1 MDWETVPP
9 GALESLSSIPTADAE
24 AILKRALFFGCDGG
38 FTLGRAEVYQYDKL
52 THRFFGCPNDGAC
65 DLDECATA
73 EPWETFLMADHID
86 IRGWA
91 PKLAVENMSTW
102 MHLANIVAQH
112 EQLIRARW
120 LKKTNR
126 QRKDTLLFAMPDM
139 AHGHRADIEMVLEQC
154 CPDQRSIYD
163 LLSSF
168 LPYINL
174 EDLTKPKSL
183 LILLNARA
191 RHPPKD
197 FAYSDFEL
205 APLAQIRPFLLE
217 PTNYTLDFIG
227 SYGNIVCWEND
238 KVAQDSIDKGLTIHP
253 VLAYNILKQQSKLLE
268 FLHEC
273 CIEILHDAVSTSTIM
288 TGSVNLA
295 YEAPSLSDNN
305 DQYSSLDVAM
315 REAPY
320 RVPARLD
327 LILLYALVSA
337 CKGAAEDHIW
347 LLREDPSYFA
357 EVVQEQYKH
366 RQELLPGDNCGRLHV
381 NAKERP
387 LRGKVLRTM
396 ITDAYTEFYVWH
408 EIQRR
413 VSQLHELSSK
423 YDGQT
428 RDPSE
433 ELPLDYFE
441 ALAETSFFLEAT
453 MLDFIHQIQQ
463 QWCTSPEIRDSWAQ
477 SCDEYCEHHAH
488 PVRLKID
495 PRGAERDKLDRLIH
509 FLSHAPYRNKLG
521 IHTVVDALER
531 LLQNSPRA
539 KALTSPRISSYISQ
553 LSVASQC
560 FQQLQLFQP
569 WARQVKHS
577 VKQRQTQLFIAYTA
591 SFAKWHDVLMT
602 KFKGT
607 NLWELG
613 KPDAKFHYPAD
624 RRRSRANVDSLRSA
638 EAALDAFW
646 NAADDRFR
654 QKAGKTPHDVVS
666 DIIQERTLQRTPPYV
681 ERSNA
686 SRKTSSP
693 EAVEYIYIPIPN
705 SLHEPTKQITGVFD
719 KLSIDSTSK
728 SKTHGLAGYPDYIE
742 RPECV
747 AEETPNPQPCFRL
760 DKRACRV
767 FRNLF
772 HSPESRDQAG
782 EIPWT
787 DFLHAMVSTGFSAQ
801 KLQGSAWQFTPR
813 DLNVERPIQF
823 HEPHPTHKLPFTWA
837 RRFGQRLARTYGWKG
852 DMFQLA

>member
-1 MDWETVPP
+1 MDWRTLPP
-9 GALESLSSIPTADAE
+9 GALASLDSIPAADAE

-38 FTLGRAEVYQYDKL
+38 FTLGRAEVYQYDEL
-52 THRFFGCPNDGAC
+52 THRFFGCPNDGKC
-65 DLDECATA
+65 DIDESIAA
-73 EPWETFLMADHID
+73 EKWEKVLLNEDID
-86 IRGWA
+86 IRYCIA
-91 PKLAVENMSTW
+91 RVAVVNIFKW
-102 MHLANIVAQH
+102 MRLANVVAQH

-126 QRKDTLLFAMPDM
+126 QRKDVLLSAMPDM
-139 AHGHRADIEMVLEQC
+139 PSSHRADIEMVLEQC
-154 CPDQRSIYD
+154 CPNQRCD
-163 LLSSF
+163 LLSSI

-191 RHPPKD
+191 HHLPNE

-205 APLAQIRPFLLE
+205 APLAQIRPVLLN
-217 PTNYTLDFIG
+217 PTDFTINFIG
-227 SYGNIVCWEND
+227 NYGGVVHWDDE
-238 KVAQDSIDKGLTIHP
+238 KAAQDSMNKGLTIHP
-253 VLAYNILKQQSKLLE
+253 VHGLNILQIQHSLLE
-268 FLHEC
+268 FLHKC
-273 CIEILHDAVSTSTIM
+273 CIHILHDVVSTNVIM
-288 TGSVNLA
+288 AISVTV
-295 YEAPSLSDNN
+295 APTPPPLSDNN
-305 DQYSSLDVAM
+305 EQYSSLNIAM

-320 RVPARLD
+320 REPA
-327 LILLYALVSA
+327 LLNLNSLQGLVSA
-337 CKGAAEDHIW
+337 YKGAAEDHVW

-357 EVVQEQYKH
+357 EVVQEQYEH
-366 RQELLPGDNCGRLHV
+366 RQELLLGQNCGRLHE

-408 EIQRR
+408 EVQRR
-413 VSQLHELSSK
+413 ISQLHEISLK
-423 YDGQT
+423 YHSET
-428 RDPSE
+428 RGLRK
-433 ELPLDYFE
+433 ELPSDFLE
-441 ALAETSFFLEAT
+441 ALVETSFFLEAT
-453 MLDFIHQIQQ
+453 MLDFIHQIRQ
-463 QWCTSPEIRDSWAQ
+463 QWCTSPVIRDSWAQ
-477 SCDEYCEHHAH
+477 SCDAYCKHHAH
-488 PVRLKID
+488 PVPIKDHPRGTERNKID
-495 PRGAERDKLDRLIH
+495 RLVH
-509 FLSHAPYRNKLG
+509 FLCYAPYRNKLG
-521 IHTVVDALER
+521 IHTVVDAIER
-531 LLQNSPRA
+531 LLQNSPSA
-539 KALTSPRISSYISQ
+539 KALVSPRIASYISQ

-591 SFAKWHDVLMT
+591 SFSKWHDVLMT

-613 KPDAKFHYPAD
+613 KPDGKFHYPAD
-624 RRRSRANVDSLRSA
+624 RRRSRANVDALRSA

-646 NAADDRFR
+646 TAADDRFR
-654 QKAGKTPHDVVS
+654 QNAGKTPHDIVTE
-666 DIIQERTLQRTPPYV
+666 IIEERTLQRTPPYI
-681 ERSNA
+681 ERNNS

-693 EAVEYIYIPIPN
+693 EPVDFIYVPIPN

-719 KLSIDSTSK
+719 KLSIGSSSK
-728 SKTHGLAGYPDYIE
+728 TKTHGLSDSPADIELVGYVADGE
-742 RPECV
+742 PES
-747 AEETPNPQPCFRL
+747 QPCFRL

-772 HSPESRDQAG
+772 HSPDSRDQVG

-813 DLNVERPIQF
+813 NLHVERPIQF

-837 RRFGQRLARTYGWKG
+837 RRFGRRLARTYGWKG